1 MTILYFYPKFHT
13 ISFKYVA
20 EQYITMLSEFYKVE
34 TIDESV
40 FHNFSLNTESDM
52 ILHPLLYIAGK
63 DINRYITQVSRAKH
77 VIGIDV
83 ADSDKLSVDAVTMS
97 NLTDALIVPSNFS
110 LGAYVESGVR
120 VPIYVVPH
128 ALNDT
133 FLSRDPPMEYINEL
147 GEYIPLLLKL
157 REKYRVLF
165 FYTLWHSEYRKG
177 ADLVFE
183 VLSRLSKERND
194 FTLISRTGSPIFLY
208 EIEKKGIKT
217 LTITRHLSYASMR
230 YLYDLCDIYPLFS
243 RGGGFELNGLE
254 ALARN
259 EIVIASEGGAWQ
271 DYLPRE
277 FLVPPQA
284 WVRVFRDNPY
294 HIGVGPEI
302 DIEKAID
309 KLHTVMDNLDEYK
322 AKAREY
328 SEYVREKYSFEN
340 IKNIFILT
348 IRNIIGE

>member
-1 MTILYFYPKFHT
+1 
-13 ISFKYVA
+13 
-20 EQYITMLSEFYKVE
+20 MLSEFYRVE
-34 TIDESV
+34 SIDESV
-40 FHNFSLNTESDM
+40 FHNFSLNSESDM

-63 DINRYITQVSRAKH
+63 DIDRYMTQVSKARH
-77 VIGIDV
+77 MIGIDV
-83 ADSDKLSVDAVTMS
+83 ADSDRLSVDAVTTS
-97 NLTDALIVPSNFS
+97 NLTDALIVPSSFS
-110 LGAYVESGVR
+110 KRAYVESGVR
-120 VPIYVVPH
+120 VPVYVVPH
-128 ALNDT
+128 ALDDA
-133 FLSRDPPMEYINEL
+133 FLTQDPPMEYINEL

-165 FYTLWHSEYRKG
+165 FYALWHSDYRKG

-183 VLSRLSKERND
+183 VLSRLSRERND
-194 FTLISRTGSPIFLY
+194 FALVTRTGSPIFLY
-208 EIEKKGIKT
+208 ETEKKGIKT
-217 LTITRHLSYASMR
+217 LTITKHLSFASMR
-230 YLYDLCDIYPLFS
+230 YLYDLCDIYTLFS

-284 WVRVFRDNPY
+284 WVRVFKNNPY
-294 HIGVGPEI
+294 HIGTGPEI
-302 DIEKAID
+302 DVEKTID
-309 KLHTVMDNLDEYK
+309 KLHVVMDNLDEYK
-322 AKAREY
+322 AKARDY

>member
-1 MTILYFYPKFHT
+1 
-13 ISFKYVA
+13 
-20 EQYITMLSEFYKVE
+20 MLSEFYRVE

-40 FHNFSLNTESDM
+40 FHNFFLNSESSM

-63 DINRYITQVSRAKH
+63 DIDRYMTQISRARH
-77 VIGIDV
+77 MIGIEV
-83 ADSDKLSVDAVTMS
+83 ADSDRLSVDAVTIS
-97 NLTDALIVPSNFS
+97 NLTDAMIVPSNFS
-110 LGAYVESGVR
+110 QGVYIKSGVR
-120 VPIYVVPH
+120 VPVYVVPH
-128 ALNDT
+128 ALDDA
-133 FLSRDPPMEYINEL
+133 FLTQDPPQDYINEL

-165 FYTLWHSEYRKG
+165 FYALWHSDYRKG

-183 VLSRLSKERND
+183 VLSRLSRERND
-194 FTLISRTGSPIFLY
+194 FALITRTGSPIFLY
-208 EIEKKGIKT
+208 ETEKKGIKT
-217 LTITRHLSYASMR
+217 LTITKHLSFASMR
-230 YLYDLCDIYPLFS
+230 YLYDLCDIYTLFS

-284 WVRVFRDNPY
+284 WVRVFKNNPY
-294 HIGVGPEI
+294 HIGTGPEI
-302 DIEKAID
+302 DVEKTVD
-309 KLHTVMDNLDEYK
+309 KLHTIMDNLDEYK
-322 AKAREY
+322 AKVRDY